1 MANRM
6 AALRRCREVK
16 GRHPEREAFRG
27 VIGTFSYTS
36 RLAPHSIH
44 SFGYHPAVTIRKT
57 LLVAFLSVG
66 LLSAILLASLA
77 FVKARAAVQAEIERN
92 LVIQAATIA
101 EDIDKMMFE
110 RLQNAATW
118 SHLDIMQDIQIHD
131 VDKRLSHFLADLQ
144 TGYKDVYLDLSGVDN
159 AGRVI
164 SSSNAAQVGLFE
176 PNRPTWSSA
185 SMSGANVSLEQ
196 PIESEGGG
204 LVMRVPVVS
213 AFAGGTLG
221 QLRLTLDW
229 TGIYDVLD
237 QATSG
242 SGRMLAVLD
251 NRGRLIAASRELRER
266 GLLLGNGLADWR
278 KGAARTNVSERPGTP
293 VLDSEVIV
301 GSAKSNGYANFPG
314 FGWTTLVIQ
323 PVDQALEPVH
333 RMGMIFLG
341 LLGLI
346 MLLTFS
352 MATWVSREIARP
364 ITALTR
370 FARGYV
376 RNKVLQ
382 APPVA
387 RGGEVGELTD
397 AFVQMVRDIDQSQQN
412 LVRASKLAVV
422 GEMSAVIAHE
432 VRTPLGILRSSAQ
445 MLQRE
450 SGISDEGRELVG
462 FIESETDR
470 LNRLVSAM
478 LDTARPRAPSYS
490 PVDMHNLI
498 GNSIAMLGAQA
509 DKKQVVVTTSLH
521 AVRPVIEC
529 DEEQITQVLL
539 NLLMNG
545 LQILD
550 HGGQIEI
557 ATHDDDR
564 FLTIEIADDGPG
576 IDPMERTRVFEAFF
590 FKREGGIG
598 LGLAIVQQIV
608 NSHGGEIEAAES
620 RLGGALF
627 RIRLPREQA
636 GDT

>member
-1 MANRM
+1 
-6 AALRRCREVK
+6 
-16 GRHPEREAFRG
+16 
-27 VIGTFSYTS
+27 
-36 RLAPHSIH
+36 
-44 SFGYHPAVTIRKT
+44 VTIRKT

-509 DKKQVVVTTSLH
+509 GKKQVVVTTSLH

>member
-1 MANRM
+1 
-6 AALRRCREVK
+6 
-16 GRHPEREAFRG
+16 
-27 VIGTFSYTS
+27 
-36 RLAPHSIH
+36 
-44 SFGYHPAVTIRKT
+44 VTIRKT

-77 FVKARAAVQAEIERN
+77 FVKARAAVQAEIERS
-92 LVIQAATIA
+92 LAIQAATVA
-101 EDIDKMMFE
+101 ADIDKMMFE

-118 SHLDIMQDIQIHD
+118 SHLDIMQDIQIRD
-131 VDKRLSHFLADLQ
+131 VDKRLSHFLSDLH
-144 TGYKDVYLDLSGVDN
+144 TGYKDVYLDLSCIDSTGQVVSSSD
-159 AGRVI
+159 AGRVGQ
-164 SSSNAAQVGLFE
+164 SAES
-176 PNRPTWSSA
+176 RPAWLSA
-185 SMSGANVSLEQ
+185 SMSGADVSLEPPSQ
-196 PIESEGGG
+196 SQGGA
-204 LVMRVPVVS
+204 LVMRVPVAS
-213 AFAGGTLG
+213 AFAGGMLG
-221 QLRLTLDW
+221 QLQLTLDW

-242 SGRMLAVLD
+242 GGRTLAVLD
-251 NRGRLIAASRELRER
+251 SQGRLIAASSELRER
-266 GLLLGNGLADWR
+266 GLLFGYGLADWR
-278 KGAARTNVSERPGTP
+278 KLAAKRNVSERSGSP
-293 VLDSEVIV
+293 VADSEVIV
-301 GSAKSNGYANFPG
+301 GSALSHGYANFPG
-314 FGWTTLVIQ
+314 FGWTTLIIQ
-323 PVDQALEPVH
+323 PVDLALEPVH
-333 RMGMIFLG
+333 RMAIIFLG

-346 MLLTFS
+346 MLLTFW

-370 FARGYV
+370 FARGYM

-387 RGGEVGELTD
+387 RGGEVGELTE

-450 SGISDEGRELVG
+450 SGISEEGRELVG
-462 FIESETDR
+462 FIESETER

-478 LDTARPRAPSYS
+478 LDTARPRAPSYWA
-490 PVDMHNLI
+490 VDMHKLI

-509 DKKQVVVTTSLH
+509 DKKRVVVTASLR
-521 AVRPVIEC
+521 ATRPVIEC

-557 ATHDDDR
+557 TTHDDER
-564 FLTIEIADDGPG
+564 YLTIEIADDGPG
-576 IDPMERTRVFEAFF
+576 IDPAERTRVFEAFF

-620 RLGGALF
+620 RLGGAMF
-627 RIRLPREQA
+627 RIRLPRKQA
-636 GDT
+636 GET

>member
-1 MANRM
+1 
-6 AALRRCREVK
+6 
-16 GRHPEREAFRG
+16 
-27 VIGTFSYTS
+27 
-36 RLAPHSIH
+36 
-44 SFGYHPAVTIRKT
+44 VTIRKT

-636 GDT
+636 GGT

>member
-1 MANRM
+1 M
-6 AALRRCREVK
+6 
-16 GRHPEREAFRG
+16 
-27 VIGTFSYTS
+27 
-36 RLAPHSIH
+36 
-44 SFGYHPAVTIRKT
+44 TIRKT

-77 FVKARAAVQAEIERN
+77 FVKAREAVQAEIEHN
-92 LVIQAATIA
+92 LAIQASGVAA
-101 EDIDKMMFE
+101 DIDKMMFE

-118 SHLDIMQDIQIHD
+118 SHLDIMQDMQVHD
-131 VDKRLSHFLADLQ
+131 VDKRLSRFLADLHA
-144 TGYKDVYLDLSGVDN
+144 GYKDVYLQLACIDT
-159 AGRVI
+159 AGRVV
-164 SSSNAAQVGLFE
+164 SSSDAAQVGQWAQSQPAWL
-176 PNRPTWSSA
+176 SA
-185 SMSGANVSLEQ
+185 SLSGAGVELES
-196 PIESEGGG
+196 PTESEGGA
-204 LVMRVPVVS
+204 LVMRVPVAS

-221 QLRLTLDW
+221 TLQLKLDW
-229 TGIYDVLD
+229 TEIYDVLD

-242 SGRMLAVLD
+242 SGRTLAVLD
-251 NRGRLIAASRELRER
+251 SEGRLIAASRELRER
-266 GLLLGNGLADWR
+266 GLLLGNVLADWR
-278 KGAARTNVSERPGTP
+278 KGAAVPTVSVRAGAP
-293 VLDSEVIV
+293 VEDSDVIV
-301 GSAKSNGYANFPG
+301 GAASSPGYANFAG

-323 PVDQALEPVH
+323 PVDQALAPVH
-333 RMGMIFLG
+333 RMAIIFLG

-364 ITALTR
+364 ITALTG
-370 FARGYV
+370 FARGYM
-376 RNKVLQ
+376 RSKVLQ

-387 RGGEVGELTD
+387 RGGEVGELTE

-422 GEMSAVIAHE
+422 GEMSSVIAHE

-450 SGISDEGRELVG
+450 SGISEEGRELVG
-462 FIESETDR
+462 FIESETER

-478 LDTARPRAPSYS
+478 LDTARPRAPSYGA
-490 PVDMHNLI
+490 VDMHDLI
-498 GNSIAMLGAQA
+498 GKSIAMLGAQA
-509 DKKQVVVTTSLH
+509 AKKQVGVSASLR
-521 AVRPVIEC
+521 AAKPVIEC

-550 HGGQIEI
+550 HGGRIEI
-557 ATHDDDR
+557 DTHDDEHT
-564 FLTIEIADDGPG
+564 LYIEIADDGPG
-576 IDPMERTRVFEAFF
+576 IDPAERTRVFEAFF

-627 RIRLPREQA
+627 RIRLPRKQS
-636 GDT
+636 GGT

>member
-1 MANRM
+1 M
-6 AALRRCREVK
+6 
-16 GRHPEREAFRG
+16 
-27 VIGTFSYTS
+27 
-36 RLAPHSIH
+36 
-44 SFGYHPAVTIRKT
+44 TIRKT

-101 EDIDKMMFE
+101 ADIDKMMFE

-118 SHLDIMQDIQIHD
+118 SHLDIMQDMQIRD
-131 VDKRLSHFLADLQ
+131 VDKRLSHFLADLH
-144 TGYKDVYLDLSGVDN
+144 TGYKDVYLDLSCVDN

-164 SSSNAAQVGLFE
+164 SSSNAARLGLSE
-176 PNRPTWSSA
+176 KPQPPWSSA
-185 SMSGANVSLEQ
+185 SLSGANVALEPPTASQ
-196 PIESEGGG
+196 DGA
-204 LVMRVPVVS
+204 LVMRVPVAS

-251 NRGRLIAASRELRER
+251 GQGRLIAASRELREH
-266 GLLLGNGLADWR
+266 GLLLGYGLADWR
-278 KGAARTNVSERPGTP
+278 KGAARTNVSERPGSP
-293 VLDSEVIV
+293 ILDSDVIV
-301 GSAKSNGYANFPG
+301 GSAISRGYANFPG

-323 PVDQALEPVH
+323 PLDQAFAPVH
-333 RMGMIFLG
+333 RMAVIFMG

-370 FARGYV
+370 FARGYM

-387 RGGEVGELTD
+387 HGGEVGELTE

-450 SGISDEGRELVG
+450 SGISEEGRELVG
-462 FIESETDR
+462 FIESETER

-478 LDTARPRAPSYS
+478 LDTARPRAPAYS
-490 PVDMHNLI
+490 GVDMHKLI

-509 DKKQVVVTTSLH
+509 GKKQVVVTASLR
-521 AVRPVIEC
+521 AARPLIEC

-550 HGGQIEI
+550 HGGRIEI
-557 ATHDDDR
+557 TTRDDDR
-564 FLTIEIADDGPG
+564 YLTIEIADDGPG
-576 IDPMERTRVFEAFF
+576 IDPTERTRVFEAFF

-620 RLGGALF
+620 GLGGALF
-627 RIRLPREQA
+627 RIRLPRIQA
-636 GDT
+636 GGT